1 MTDRARQLLD
11 LALQLSASERA
22 RMVDAL
28 LESLDAATST
38 DEVEA
43 SWLDECRGR
52 LDRLDSDGE
61 TLSWREVG
69 PRRVVT

>member
-1 MTDRARQLLD
+1 
-11 LALQLSASERA
+11 
-22 RMVDAL
+22 MVDAL

-43 SWLDECRGR
+43 FWLDECRGR

-61 TLSWREVG
+61 TMSWSEVNEELEA
-69 PRRVVT
+69 RRRRRA